1 MESQQQSCTQIDCKD
16 HDDLLDLPQNDV
28 FKSKS
33 LPQLKTDTIHNLD
46 CVKDQFR
53 NNSKKEK
60 ASNISTWTLLRLNK
74 PEWKY
79 ITLGVIGS
87 VIMGLSGPIY
97 GIIFGEVL
105 GLLDLSQQDVQH
117 LNNMYT
123 LVTYIE

>member
-1 MESQQQSCTQIDCKD
+1 M
-16 HDDLLDLPQNDV
+16 
-28 FKSKS
+28 
-33 LPQLKTDTIHNLD
+33 
-46 CVKDQFR
+46 
-53 NNSKKEK
+53 
-60 ASNISTWTLLRLNK
+60 LLRLNQS
-74 PEWKY
+74 EWKY